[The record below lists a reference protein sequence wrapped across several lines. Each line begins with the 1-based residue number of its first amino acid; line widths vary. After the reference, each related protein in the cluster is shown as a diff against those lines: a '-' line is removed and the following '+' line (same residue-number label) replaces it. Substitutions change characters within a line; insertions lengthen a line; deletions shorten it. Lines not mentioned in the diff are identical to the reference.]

1 MRVRQILDTAAPGV
15 LGRQPTTHLPGGILT
30 TLRRLRGESLLS
42 GLRAFRVSCEWSGS
56 RALRAHRDSG
66 AHRLSRAACAFS
78 ALREVRAGRASSA
91 PREARARRAF
101 RAHRAIHVR
110 RVRSRCR
117 VTLRSTPMRSALLT
131 PVTVGIAA
139 PADGLQ
145 GGSLRQ
151 RLGVPRRHL
160 SILHLSAISSSPP
173 TNAPAS
179 HLLSPPSRPRA
190 QASSTLNRTQL
201 HR

>member
-1 MRVRQILDTAAPGV
+1 VRVRQILDTAAPGV

-91 PREARARRAF
+91 PREAR
-101 RAHRAIHVR
+101 
-110 RVRSRCR
+110 VRSRCR